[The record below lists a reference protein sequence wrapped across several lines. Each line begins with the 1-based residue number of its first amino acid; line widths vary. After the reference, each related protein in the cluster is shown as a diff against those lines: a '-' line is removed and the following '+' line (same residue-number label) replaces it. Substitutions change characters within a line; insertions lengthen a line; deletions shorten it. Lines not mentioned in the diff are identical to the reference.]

1 MAAHSSI
8 LAWEIPQTD
17 EPVGYSPRGRKGSD
31 IIEPT
36 SREGKRQVTARFA
49 SGVAERITG
58 QRERCGKRQ
67 VTARFASGVAE
78 RITGQRERCGTDGN
92 REGG

>member
-58 QRERCGKRQ
+58 QRERCG
-67 VTARFASGVAE
+67 
-78 RITGQRERCGTDGN
+78 TDGK
-92 REGG
+92 RGGG